1 MVNYAYKS
9 ILYVT
14 LICLSFL
21 AYAES
26 DSSSEQSLPKSG
38 RLASVGVA
46 GSHGAQAEGL
56 WAGDTKSGGGSAPL
70 AASVRKVGS
79 NWIVTVNNKSEDQYS
94 ASIKLTQTDVNGRE
108 LRRDH
113 MTVSLKAGASTERSF
128 RASSNSIGAT
138 VDLNSWDV
146 KKKQP
151 SIEEL
156 QEEIDTKKAL
166 LEELE
171 AQQE

>member
-1 MVNYAYKS
+1 MIKYAYK
-9 ILYVT
+9 LFLLVT
-14 LICLSFL
+14 LLFLSLL
-21 AYAES
+21 AFAES
-26 DSSSEQSLPKSG
+26 ASTKEQSLPKSG

-46 GSHGAQAEGL
+46 GSHGAQAKGL

-70 AASVRKVGS
+70 AASVRKAGS
-79 NWIVTVNNKSEDQYS
+79 NWIVNVSNKSEDQYS
-94 ASIKLTQTDVNGRE
+94 ASIKLTQTDASGRE

-128 RASSNSIGAT
+128 RASNNSIGAT
-138 VDLNSWDV
+138 VDLNSWNV

-156 QEEIDTKKAL
+156 QEEIESKKSL

-171 AQQE
+171 AKQE